1 MKRISVSL
9 ALAFAAALA
18 AAPSASAAKPPAKAI
33 TPSAS
38 ILGNVIA
45 QPDGTALVRARYQC
59 SEGDVLWVSA
69 KQVASRRRDPIL
81 EQEGSSANSAAWL
94 QTHSMAF
101 TCDGTKRTETF
112 VIHANEQGFG
122 QLAKGMAWVQ
132 FCLIGQ
138 NTFLSENKW
147 VHVK

>member
-1 MKRISVSL
+1 MKRITLSL
-9 ALAFAAALA
+9 TLGIAAALA
-18 AAPSASAAKPPAKAI
+18 AAPAANAAKPAKVV
-33 TPSAS
+33 TPQAS
-38 ILGNVIA
+38 ILGNVITQA
-45 QPDGTALVRARYQC
+45 DGTALVRARYVCAGGQH
-59 SEGDVLWVSA
+59 LWVSA
-69 KQVASRRRDPIL
+69 KQVASRRRDARL
-81 EQEGSSANSAAWL
+81 EQEGSSAISAAWL
-94 QTHSMAF
+94 ESHPQGF

-112 VIHANEQGFG
+112 VIHADEQGFG